1 MGNNE
6 SSTSINLT
14 LALQDY
20 TLITTS
26 DDKRFGEISL
36 YQHKIKPEL
45 IWVKEVS
52 IETEQAFRK
61 METYLKNQSHKN
73 PLFLTDTATFV
84 GVESN
89 VCGACSSNR
98 KLAVFMEYF
107 ERDLEGELTRR
118 AEDYD
123 FFPEPEIWY
132 ILEEVIKAEK
142 HMLDI
147 NSIHGD
153 IRACSIFITEDGVAK
168 FADTYLLDFRR
179 KAYAKTLLNVARCPL
194 PPELLQPLQK
204 NLSNPK
210 HNYQKTE
217 AWMIGVLLLCMGTL
231 VPEDTIYDWKNFC
244 IKESE
249 YNQLLSEIKGRY
261 SELFAELVCKCL
273 SFDEEKRPSLS
284 EILGY
289 LQRRKVDN

>member
-6 SSTSINLT
+6 SSNSVTLS

-36 YQHKIKPEL
+36 YQHKTKPEL
-45 IWVKEVS
+45 IWVKEVTV
-52 IETEQAFRK
+52 ETEQAFRK
-61 METYLKNQSHKN
+61 INNYIKTKQHNNEIFITKN
-73 PLFLTDTATFV
+73 ATFT

-98 KLAVFMEYF
+98 KLAVFMEYY

-132 ILEEVIKAEK
+132 ILEEIIKAEK
-142 HMLDI
+142 HMLDL

-153 IRACSIFITEDGVAK
+153 IRTCNIFITEEGVAK
-168 FADTYLLDFRR
+168 FPDSYLLDYKK
-179 KAYAKTLLNVARCPL
+179 KAYAKTLLNIARCPL
-194 PPELLQPLQK
+194 PPELLEPVQK
-204 NLSNPK
+204 NFSSPK
-210 HNYQKTE
+210 YNYQACE
-217 AWMIGVLLLCMGTL
+217 AWMIGILMLCMATL
-231 VPEDTIYDWKNFC
+231 VPEDTIYDWRGFC
-244 IKESE
+244 IKENE

-261 SELFAELVCKCL
+261 SELFSELVCKCL
-273 SFDEEKRPSLS
+273 SFDAEKRPSLS
-284 EILGY
+284 EILAY